1 MPMKKKCKGCFQL
14 FFCCIL
20 KKYML
25 EWRWNILSLEEWIMA
40 DVITTIIAG
49 IIALGT
55 MLAFFADM
63 RKSANEHRSMQ
74 DNRTTEHNGLSKEH
88 GGLSKE
94 HGGLSEEHKRLS
106 AEHSVLKENYKSI
119 SEKQN
124 DIAETVRFL
133 RDAELIRRGKADG
146 ISARTI
152 DFNRTVDELK
162 SMAERLI
169 ILEKENYELRSEN
182 SRLKDEI
189 QRHHC
194 NAVSSADEEEM

>member
-1 MPMKKKCKGCFQL
+1 M
-14 FFCCIL
+14 
-20 KKYML
+20 
-25 EWRWNILSLEEWIMA
+25 SLEEWIMIE
-40 DVITTIIAG
+40 VIATAITG
-49 IIALGT
+49 LIALGT
-55 MLAFFADM
+55 MIAFFADM
-63 RKSANEHRSMQ
+63 RKSADEHRSMQ
-74 DNRTTEHNGLSKEH
+74 NNRTTEHN
-88 GGLSKE
+88 GLSKE

-124 DIAETVRFL
+124 DIAETVQFL
-133 RDAELIRRGKADG
+133 KEAEIFRRGKADG